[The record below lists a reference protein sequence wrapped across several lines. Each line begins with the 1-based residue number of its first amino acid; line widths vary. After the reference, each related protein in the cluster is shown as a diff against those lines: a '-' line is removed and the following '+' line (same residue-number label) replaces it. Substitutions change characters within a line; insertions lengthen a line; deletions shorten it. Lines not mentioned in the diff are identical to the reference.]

1 MDITGNIAQ
10 ARSEIKKAIDN
21 SAIATSTPLLLAAS
35 KGQGEAA
42 IKEAIASGVTEF
54 GENRVQEAADK
65 WPAIKQRHPSVR
77 LHLIG
82 ALQSN
87 KADEAAAL
95 FDVIQTLDRPRLAD
109 ALAKAFT
116 KTGRW
121 LPCYIQVNT
130 GKETQKAGV
139 LPEDADA
146 LIAYCK
152 QLGITIEGLMCIPPH
167 DQPPAPHF
175 AYLRQL
181 AIKNGISGLSMG
193 MSEDYREAIRM
204 GASCVRLGR
213 TLFGERL

>member
-10 ARSEIKKAIDN
+10 ARSEIKKATDN
-21 SAIATSTPLLLAAS
+21 SVIATSAPLLLAAS

-42 IKEAIASGVTEF
+42 IEEAIARGVTEF

-87 KADEAAAL
+87 KAEEAAAL
-95 FDVIQTLDRPRLAD
+95 FDVIQTLDRPKLAD

-116 KTGRW
+116 KTGCW

-130 GKETQKAGV
+130 GKEPQKAGV
-139 LPEDADA
+139 LPEEADA